1 MRLLSPRLGAH
12 ARGFA
17 EVGQA
22 LDQRI
27 WYLRNVFVEIIMKC
41 IIETKFVDDIKLIL
55 LILAACMLQY
65 TIILRLSSPA
75 APESV
80 DYGPMCFDPDEPVLL
95 QREPTECHGCQFSS
109 PNLHDGW
116 SINPSTGLIE
126 GKPAAGDIGSIHV
139 YMKNKWGVVLN
150 TTIDY
155 SVAPRFVS
163 QLKLTRADVSKF
175 ALSSLILLLFLPQW
189 PCLPPIKCCF

>member
-1 MRLLSPRLGAH
+1 MWLLSPMLGAH

-27 WYLRNVFVEIIMKC
+27 QYLRNVFVEIIMKC
-41 IIETKFVDDIKLIL
+41 IIETKFVGDIKLIL

-65 TIILRLSSPA
+65 TIILRLSSPG

-80 DYGPMCFDPDEPVLL
+80 DYGPMCFDPDAPVLL

-116 SINPSTGLIE
+116 SINHLTGDTE
-126 GKPAAGDIGSIHV
+126 GIAEAGETGSIEVHA
-139 YMKNKWGVVLN
+139 MKEAGVVN
-150 TTIDY
+150 TTVSY
-155 SVAPRFVS
+155 EVAPRFASAVVLKVAKDITGVVLS
-163 QLKLTRADVSKF
+163 FACLYFCFQL
-175 ALSSLILLLFLPQW
+175 LPR
-189 PCLPPIKCCF
+189 